1 MKSLRDLQFIDLLYF
16 FFDMIMMLILLTNL
30 SWIVFDWIFSINA
43 VATFLANNFSGFYN
57 FYIPLHKHFFYY
69 DLFFVGIF
77 VTEILI
83 RWGISIYKQTYHRW
97 FFYPFVHW
105 YDTLG
110 CIPIGTLRFLR
121 IIRIVSI
128 FYRLQR
134 LHLIDLTN
142 SYIYK
147 KFYKYL
153 DALTEE
159 ITDRVIVKMINGV
172 QEHLTE
178 ESQVIKHINH
188 NIIRNKKPQLTAW
201 LSSGV
206 QKALQNNYPTN
217 RKVIRDYISSR
228 IKEAI
233 NKNKEM
239 STIGHVPVL
248 GQKINRNI
256 ERIVSDLVFNVLN
269 DCMQDIDSNRIN
281 QVIEELTDI
290 IFEAVLNEDHHDDLN
305 RVLSDMLIQSLEI
318 VKDQVLIQQWKYKH

>member
-57 FYIPLHKHFFYY
+57 FYLPLHKHFFYY

-110 CIPIGTLRFLR
+110 CVPIGTLRFLR

-134 LHLIDLTN
+134 LQLIDLTN
-142 SYIYK
+142 SYLYK

-153 DALTEE
+153 DALIEE

-178 ESQVIKHINH
+178 ESRVIKHINH
-188 NIIRNKKPQLTAW
+188 NIIRNNKPQLTAW

-206 QKALQNNYPTN
+206 QKALQKNYPAN
-217 RKVIRDYISSR
+217 RKVIRDYISTR
-228 IKEAI
+228 IKEAV

-269 DCMQDIDSNRIN
+269 DSMQDIDSNRIN

-305 RVLSDMLIQSLEI
+305 RVLSDTLIQSLEI